1 MRCTHYMKYEIIR
14 NANKIM
20 FQNYT
25 WRLLHP
31 KAYNQYVSEGS
42 IINASIIAL
51 ENKLSIDRIEVNDE
65 LRRKLILKASAMFHA
80 KVLNI

>member
-14 NANKIM
+14 NASEIM

-31 KAYNQYVSEGS
+31 KTCIAYILDEDV
-42 IINASIIAL
+42 INASILAL
-51 ENKLSIDRIEVNDE
+51 EKKLSIDRIEVNDE
-65 LRRKLILKASAMFHA
+65 LKQKLIQKARTMFRA